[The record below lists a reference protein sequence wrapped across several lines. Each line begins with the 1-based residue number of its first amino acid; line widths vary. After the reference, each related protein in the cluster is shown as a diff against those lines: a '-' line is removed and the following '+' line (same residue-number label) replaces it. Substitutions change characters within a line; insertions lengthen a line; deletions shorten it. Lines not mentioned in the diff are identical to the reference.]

1 MGGAG
6 SGAHTTQ
13 TLTRAP
19 HQTKRHRFEQKEEGS
34 GGVKVVSEEA
44 EGGPLMLTDLARA
57 NV

>member
-19 HQTKRHRFEQKEEGS
+19 HQTKRHRVEQKEEGG

-44 EGGPLMLTDLARA
+44 EGALS
-57 NV
+57 